1 MICRTQGSGVEQR
14 ERGRQ
19 RARINC
25 GSMSEEDRQR
35 RRARQ
40 RERRRNFSEERRQ
53 WERVR
58 AMENRQNLAKNVDK
72 QKESGLGKTDKIVAK
87 NAEKP
92 ESVLRKTDKIVA
104 KNAEKRK
111 EEEID
116 YIGNNE
122 AITNAKEMYKG
133 EDNGDKTTELCWQ
146 KVSKMLLLFL
156 LLV

>member
-1 MICRTQGSGVEQR
+1 MSRKNSRENIICRTQGLGVEQR

-19 RARINC
+19 RARINW

-35 RRARQ
+35 RRLGKEKGGEISAKNGDNGK
-40 RERRRNFSEERRQ
+40 ESVL
-53 WERVR
+53 WKTDKI
-58 AMENRQNLAKNVDK
+58 LAKNVDK

-111 EEEID
+111 KEEID
-116 YIGNNE
+116 YTGNNE

-133 EDNGDKTTELCWQ
+133 EDNGDKNIRTVLAEGE
-146 KVSKMLLLFL
+146 
-156 LLV
+156 